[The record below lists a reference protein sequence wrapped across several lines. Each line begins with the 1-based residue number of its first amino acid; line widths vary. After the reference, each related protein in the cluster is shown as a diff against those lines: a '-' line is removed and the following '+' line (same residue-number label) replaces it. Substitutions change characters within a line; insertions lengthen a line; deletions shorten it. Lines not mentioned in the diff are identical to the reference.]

1 MKKLSLTTKMSLM
14 VSLLVALV
22 LSFMTLCAAWFLEKQ
37 YQETVSEQ
45 QFSMVSSMAG
55 EIDSKMRMTQLQL
68 EALAK
73 SIPPRLFT
81 SQQLAQRFLEQRPEA
96 LALFDS
102 DIFIFDAKGKLLAVN
117 PLEERLIGRDYSFRD
132 YYRDAARLKKP
143 IISEPFITTLQH
155 GHPTVAFIVPVLDR
169 KGELLGMIGGMIDL
183 YKDNYLG
190 KIAHTRVGKNGY
202 LYLFNT
208 RRIVITH
215 PDQERILKHT
225 PPPGVNPLLDRAVA
239 GYEGAGET
247 VTSQGLPAV
256 SAFKRLTSTGW
267 ILASTFPLTEAYAPV
282 REAKVLL
289 AAGLVAALVASLLVC
304 LLFMRRLTAPLL
316 TFIRHVEGIS
326 DQEQE
331 LEPVVIHTGDEIG
344 TLADAFNRMIIEL
357 RRQKE
362 SARKLRLAID
372 QAPVTVMVT
381 DRGGRIEYVNPHFTK
396 VTGYSAE
403 EVLGQ
408 NPRIMKSGWHPPE
421 FYAEMWQTVLSGQ
434 KWRGEM
440 RNRRKNGDL
449 YWESASI
456 SSVTG
461 ESGEISNFV
470 AVKEDIT
477 ERKRAEEALIR
488 SDERIRLL
496 LESTAEAIFG
506 MDLLGNCTF
515 ANRACATL
523 LGYSGTDALL
533 GQNMHL
539 LIHHTT
545 ADGSPN
551 PVQQCPLYQVLRGEQ
566 GVHSDDQVFWR
577 ADGTSFAVEYWS
589 YPQLRDGELVGG
601 VVTFF
606 DITERKRAEEE
617 LRRATEAAEAA
628 TRAKSEFLA
637 NMSHEIRTPMNAAL
651 GMLYLLRQTE
661 LSEQQRDYLDKA
673 QSASG
678 VLLRVINDILDF
690 SKIEAGKMELE
701 RIPFRLEQVLSDLR
715 DVVGAILRDKKIEF
729 TVAGGGDGIPEL
741 LVGDPLR
748 LGQVL
753 LNLTGNAIKFTESGK
768 VEVGVALV
776 ALEQDSATLRFS
788 VTDTGIGM
796 EARQREALFTPFT
809 QADTSTTRRYGGTGL
824 GLAICRELVQ
834 LMEGQMW
841 VESEPGHGS
850 TFSFV
855 ARFGLREPVQGAP
868 PEPAAGGEPPQEV
881 AGMRVLLVEDNPI
894 NQEVARV
901 ILEQGGVTVDLARNG
916 AEALAMVHAPEAAYH
931 AVLMDVHMPVM
942 DGLEATRRMRL
953 DPALERLP
961 IIAMTASALPGER
974 LLCREAGMN
983 DQVDKPINVPGLF
996 ATLRRW
1002 VGAVPLEAEPPERR
1016 GEGSGEG
1023 SGEDGLPDHLP
1034 GLDLGRAK
1042 TRIQDGAF
1050 LKRLLVS
1057 FRRENEDVVRRVAA
1071 AAAAGDL
1078 KEARRVIHT
1087 VKGSAGNLGA
1097 IWLGSAAASLE
1108 LALQGNDASQVHD
1121 TLERFAQK
1129 LEEVLG
1135 SIRELDGEPGDAV
1148 REAGAGPVRIEG
1160 EDPDQVAALA
1170 RTLTRLLASQNMG
1183 ALAVWE
1189 EMRPLLAG
1197 ELPER
1202 LDVTLQALDFGD
1214 AGAILR
1220 EIMEHLE
1227 LRT

>member
-22 LSFMTLCAAWFLEKQ
+22 LTFMTLCAGWFLEKQ

-55 EIDSKMRMTQLQL
+55 EIDSKMRITQLQL

-73 SIPPRLFT
+73 SIPPHLFT
-81 SQQLAQRFLEQRPEA
+81 SRLPAQRFLEQRPEA

-102 DIFIFDAKGKLLAVN
+102 DIFIFDAAGKLLAVN
-117 PLEERLIGRDYSFRD
+117 PLEEQLIGRDYSFRD
-132 YYRDAARLKKP
+132 YYRAAARSKKP
-143 IISEPFITTLQH
+143 VISEPFITTQQH
-155 GHPTVAFIVPVLDR
+155 GHPTVAFIVPVLDDQ
-169 KGELLGMIGGMIDL
+169 GELLGMIGGMIDL

-190 KIAHTRVGKNGY
+190 KLAHVRVGKNGY

-208 RRIVITH
+208 KRIIITH
-215 PDQERILKHT
+215 PDQERILKQA
-225 PPPGVNPLLDRAVA
+225 PRPGVNPLLDRAVA

-247 VTSQGLPAV
+247 VTSAGLPAV
-256 SAFKRLTSTGW
+256 AAFKRLKSTGW

-289 AAGLVAALVASLLVC
+289 AAGLVAALSGSVLIC
-304 LLFMRRLTAPLL
+304 TLFMRRLTAPLL
-316 TFIRHVEGIS
+316 TFIGHVEGIS
-326 DQEQE
+326 DQDQE
-331 LEPVVIHTGDEIG
+331 LEPVVIRTGDEIG
-344 TLADAFNRMIIEL
+344 TLADAFNRMILEL

-362 SARKLRLAID
+362 SARELRLAID
-372 QAPVTVMVT
+372 QAPVTVLVT
-381 DRGGRIEYVNPHFTK
+381 DRNGRIEYVNPHFTK
-396 VTGYSAE
+396 VTGYGAE

-408 NPRIMKSGWHPPE
+408 NPRIVKSGYHPRE
-421 FYAEMWQTVLSGQ
+421 FYTQMWQTVLSGRV
-434 KWRGEM
+434 WRGEM
-440 RNRRKNGDL
+440 RNKRKNGDL
-449 YWESASI
+449 YWESASV
-456 SSVTG
+456 SPVKD
-461 ESGEISNFV
+461 ESGTIKNLV

-523 LGYSGTDALL
+523 LGYGGTEALL
-533 GQNMHL
+533 GKNMHL
-539 LIHHTT
+539 LIHHT
-545 ADGSPN
+545 APDGSPN
-551 PVQQCPLYQVLRGEQ
+551 PVQECPLYRVLRGEQ
-566 GVHSDDQVFWR
+566 GLHNDDQVFWR

-589 YPQLRDGELVGG
+589 YPQTRDGELVGG

-661 LSEQQRDYLDKA
+661 LSEQQKDYLDKA

-701 RIPFRLEQVLSDLR
+701 RIPFRMEQVLSDL
-715 DVVGAILRDKKIEF
+715 DNVVGAIIREKEIAF
-729 TVAGGGDGIPEL
+729 TVAAGSGIPEL

-753 LNLTGNAIKFTESGK
+753 LNLTGNAIKFTEKGT
-768 VEVGVALV
+768 VEVAVALV
-776 ALEQDSATLRFS
+776 AVEEECATLRFS
-788 VTDTGIGM
+788 ISDTGIGM
-796 EARQREALFTPFT
+796 DAKQREGLFTPFT
-809 QADTSTTRRYGGTGL
+809 QADNSTTRRYGGTGL

-834 LMEGQMW
+834 LMEGQVW
-841 VESEPGHGS
+841 VESEPGRGS
-850 TFSFV
+850 TFSFT
-855 ARFGLREPVQGAP
+855 ARFGLAGAGQVALAEPVAVGDGTLGAP
-868 PEPAAGGEPPQEV
+868 
-881 AGMRVLLVEDNPI
+881 GMRVLLVEDNPI
-894 NQEVARV
+894 NQEVARF
-901 ILEQGGVTVDLARNG
+901 ILERGGVTVELARNG
-916 AEALAMVHAPEAAYH
+916 AEALSMVHAPGAQYH

-974 LLCREAGMN
+974 LLCHEAGMN

-1002 VGAVPLEAEPPERR
+1002 VGTLPRIAEPPVAEPLPADL
-1016 GEGSGEG
+1016 E
-1023 SGEDGLPDHLP
+1023 LPDHAP
-1034 GLDLGRAK
+1034 GLELQRAK
-1042 TRIQDGAF
+1042 ARIQDGR
-1050 LKRLLVS
+1050 LLRRLLVT
-1057 FRRENEDVVRRVAA
+1057 FHRDNRELVRRVAA
-1071 AAAAGDL
+1071 AAGAGDL
-1078 KEARRVIHT
+1078 KEARRLIHT

-1108 LALQGNDASQVHD
+1108 LALQGNDASQVHE
-1121 TLERFAQK
+1121 TLERFAEK
-1129 LEEVLG
+1129 LEEVMT
-1135 SIRELDGEPGDAV
+1135 SIEVLTAEPGATGTTATTASVHIDC
-1148 REAGAGPVRIEG
+1148 
-1160 EDPDQVAALA
+1160 EDPEQVSALA
-1170 RTLTRLLASQNMG
+1170 RTLARLLADQNMG
-1183 ALAVWE
+1183 ALSVWE

-1202 LDVTLQALDFGD
+1202 LDATLQALDFGD

-1220 EIMEHLE
+1220 DIMEHLE

>member
-14 VSLLVALV
+14 VSLLVVLV
-22 LSFMTLCAAWFLEKQ
+22 LSFMALFAAWFLEKQ

-55 EIDSKMRMTQLQL
+55 EIDSKIGNARLQL

-73 SIPPRLFT
+73 TLPPRLFT
-81 SQQLAQRFLEQRPEA
+81 SPLLAQRFLEQRPDT

-102 DIFIFDAKGKLLAVN
+102 DIFIFDAGGRLIAVN
-117 PLEERLIGRDYSFRD
+117 PLEKRLIGRDYSFRE
-132 YYRDAARLKKP
+132 YYRDAVRSKRTV
-143 IISEPFITTLQH
+143 ISEPFITTREH
-155 GHPTVAFIVPVLDR
+155 GHPTVAFVVPVLDG
-169 KGELLGMIGGMIDL
+169 KGAILGMIGGMIDL
-183 YKDNYLG
+183 YQDNYLG
-190 KIAHTRVGKNGY
+190 KLAHARIGKKGY

-208 RRIVITH
+208 RRIIIAH
-215 PDQERILKHT
+215 PDQQRIMKRDL
-225 PPPGVNPLLDRAVA
+225 PPGANPLLDRALA
-239 GYEGAGET
+239 GFEGAGET
-247 VTSQGLPAV
+247 VTSRGLPAV
-256 SAFKRLTSTGW
+256 AAFKRLNSTGW

-282 REAKVLL
+282 RETKLLL
-289 AAGLVAALVASLLVC
+289 AAGLVAALAGSVLVC
-304 LLFMRRLTAPLL
+304 LLFMRRVTAPLL
-316 TFIRHVEGIS
+316 TFIRHVEGIG

-331 LEPVVIHTGDEIG
+331 LEPVAIRTGDEIG
-344 TLADAFNRMIIEL
+344 TLARAFNRMIVEL

-362 SARKLRLAID
+362 SARELRLAID

-381 DRGGRIEYVNPHFTK
+381 DRDGRIEYVNPHFTK
-396 VTGYSAE
+396 VTGYGAE

-408 NPRIMKSGWHPPE
+408 NPRIVKSGYHPRE
-421 FYAEMWQTVLSGQ
+421 FYTEMWQTVLSGR

-461 ESGEISNFV
+461 DTGEIRNFV

-477 ERKRAEEALIR
+477 DRKRAEEALIR

-515 ANRACATL
+515 ANRACARL
-523 LGYSGTDALL
+523 LGYAGTEELL
-533 GQNMHL
+533 GRNMHL

-545 ADGSPN
+545 PDGSPN
-551 PVQQCPLYQVLRGEQ
+551 PVQSCPLNRVLCGEQ
-566 GVHSDDQVFWR
+566 GMHCDDEVFWR

-589 YPQLRDGELVGG
+589 YPQLQDGELVGG

-628 TRAKSEFLA
+628 ARAKSEFLA

-651 GMLYLLRQTE
+651 GMLYLLQHTE
-661 LSEQQRDYLDKA
+661 LTEQQKDYLDKA

-701 RIPFRLEQVLSDLR
+701 RIPFRLEQVLSDLNN
-715 DVVGAILRDKKIEF
+715 VVDAILRDKEVEF
-729 TVAGGGDGIPEL
+729 TVAAGDGIPEF

-753 LNLTGNAIKFTESGK
+753 LNLTGNAIKFTEKGK

-776 ALEQDSATLRFS
+776 ALEQECVTLRFS
-788 VTDTGIGM
+788 VSDTGIGM
-796 EARQREALFTPFT
+796 EAKQREGLFTPFT
-809 QADTSTTRRYGGTGL
+809 QADNSTTRRYGGTGL

-834 LMEGQMW
+834 LMEGQVW
-841 VESEPGHGS
+841 VESEPGRGS

-855 ARFGLREPVQGAP
+855 ARFGRQEPGQAPP
-868 PEPAAGGEPPQEV
+868 PEPPEDESIQEV

-894 NQEVARV
+894 NQEVARF
-901 ILEQGGVTVDLARNG
+901 ILERGGVQVELARNG
-916 AEALAMVHAPEAAYH
+916 AEALSMVHAPGASYH

-961 IIAMTASALPGER
+961 VIAMTASALPGER

-983 DQVDKPINVPGLF
+983 DQVDKPINVSKLF
-996 ATLRRW
+996 ATLKRW
-1002 VGAVPLEAEPPERR
+1002 VGALPGKPEPTDPEAEE
-1016 GEGSGEG
+1016 SGQ
-1023 SGEDGLPDHLP
+1023 DLPDQLP
-1034 GLDLGRAK
+1034 GLDLQRAK
-1042 TRIQDGAF
+1042 ARLQNGKL
-1050 LKRLLVS
+1050 LKKLLVG
-1057 FRRENEDVVRRVAA
+1057 FRRDNEELVPRM
-1071 AAAAGDL
+1071 AAAAGGGDP
-1078 KEARRVIHT
+1078 KEARRLIHT
-1087 VKGSAGNLGA
+1087 VKGSAGNVGA

-1108 LALQGNDASQVHD
+1108 MALKGDDASQVHE
-1121 TLERFAQK
+1121 TLERFTEK
-1129 LEEVLG
+1129 LEEVMG
-1135 SIRELDGEPGDAV
+1135 SIRQLEEQWGSSG
-1148 REAGAGPVRIEG
+1148 RGAGSAMARIEC
-1160 EDPDQVAALA
+1160 EEPEQVAALG
-1170 RTLTRLLASQNMG
+1170 RTMVALLASQNMN

-1202 LDVTLQALDFGD
+1202 LDATLQALDFAD
-1214 AGAILR
+1214 ARTVLQ
-1220 EIMEHLE
+1220 EIIVHLE

>member
-14 VSLLVALV
+14 VSLLVTLV

-45 QFSMVSSMAG
+45 QFSMVTSMAG
-55 EIDSKMRMTQLQL
+55 EIDSKMRITQLQL

-73 SIPPRLFT
+73 TIPHRLFN
-81 SQQLAQRFLEQRPEA
+81 SPLLAQRFLEQRPDT

-117 PLEERLIGRDYSFRD
+117 PLEKRLIGRDYSFRD
-132 YYRDAARLKKP
+132 FYREAARLKKP
-143 IISEPFITTLQH
+143 VISDPFISTQAH
-155 GHPTVAFIVPVLDR
+155 RHPTVAFVVPVLDG
-169 KGELLGMIGGMIDL
+169 KGNMLGMIGGMIDL
-183 YKDNYLG
+183 YKDNFLG
-190 KIAHTRVGKNGY
+190 KLAHDRVGKNGY
-202 LYLFNT
+202 LYLFN
-208 RRIVITH
+208 RERVVITH
-215 PDQERILKHT
+215 PDQERILKRLPT
-225 PPPGVNPLLDRAVA
+225 PGTNPLLDRAAA

-247 VTSQGLPAV
+247 VTSRGLPAV
-256 SAFKRLTSTGW
+256 AAFKRLNSTEW
-267 ILASTFPLTEAYAPV
+267 ILASNFPLTEAYAPV

-289 AAGLVAALVASLLVC
+289 AAGLVAALAGSVLVC
-304 LLFMRRLTAPLL
+304 LLFMRGLTAPLV

-326 DQEQE
+326 DQDRE
-331 LEPVVIHTGDEIG
+331 LEPVVIRTGDEIG
-344 TLADAFNRMIIEL
+344 TLADAFNRMIQDL

-362 SARKLRLAID
+362 SARELRLAID

-381 DRGGRIEYVNPHFTK
+381 DRDGRIEYVNPHFSK

-403 EVLGQ
+403 EVLGE
-408 NPRIMKSGWHPPE
+408 NPRIVKSGWHPPE
-421 FYAEMWQTVLSGQ
+421 FYAEMWQTVLSGRT
-434 KWRGEM
+434 WHGEM

-456 SSVTG
+456 ASVTG
-461 ESGEISNFV
+461 DKGEITNFV

-477 ERKRAEEALIR
+477 ERKWAEEALIR

-515 ANRACATL
+515 ANRACAAL
-523 LGYSGTDALL
+523 LGYSGTDELL
-533 GQNMHL
+533 GKNMHL
-539 LIHHTT
+539 LIHHT
-545 ADGSPN
+545 ASDGSPY
-551 PVQQCPLYQVLRGEQ
+551 PVQECPLYRVLGGTQ
-566 GVHSDDQVFWR
+566 GMHNDDQVFWR

-589 YPQLRDGELVGG
+589 YPQLQDGEVVGG

-606 DITERKRAEEE
+606 DIAERKRAEEE
-617 LRRATEAAEAA
+617 LRRATEAAESA

-661 LSEQQRDYLDKA
+661 LSEQQKDYLDKA

-701 RIPFRLEQVLSDLR
+701 RIPFRLEQVLSDLQN
-715 DVVGAILRDKKIEF
+715 VVGAILRDKEIEF
-729 TVAGGGDGIPEL
+729 AVTAGAGIPEL

-753 LNLTGNAIKFTESGK
+753 LNLAGNAIKFTDKGK

-776 ALEQDSATLRFS
+776 AVEQGYATLRFS

-796 EARQREALFTPFT
+796 DASQREGLFTPFT
-809 QADTSTTRRYGGTGL
+809 QADNSTTRRYGGTGL
-824 GLAICRELVQ
+824 GLAICREMVQ
-834 LMEGQMW
+834 LMEGQMA
-841 VESEPGHGS
+841 VESEPGRGS
-850 TFSFV
+850 TFSFM
-855 ARFGLREPVQGAP
+855 ARFGISQPGQASL
-868 PEPAAGGEPPQEV
+868 PETPAGGEAALAA

-894 NQEVARV
+894 NQEVARF
-901 ILEQGGVTVDLARNG
+901 ILERGGVTVELARNG
-916 AEALAMVHAPEAAYH
+916 AEALSMVHAPGAEYH

-1002 VGAVPLEAEPPERR
+1002 VGTQSVHPEPAALDAAPGTE
-1016 GEGSGEG
+1016 EE
-1023 SGEDGLPDHLP
+1023 LPDYLP
-1034 GLDLGRAK
+1034 GLDLQRAK
-1042 TRIQDGAF
+1042 ARLQDGKL
-1050 LKRLLVS
+1050 LKKLLVR
-1057 FRRENEDVVRRVAA
+1057 FHRDNEELVRRIAA
-1071 AAAAGDL
+1071 AAGAGDL
-1078 KEARRVIHT
+1078 KEARRLIHT

-1108 LALQGNDASQVHD
+1108 LALQGNDASLVHE
-1121 TLERFAQK
+1121 TLERFAEK
-1129 LEEVLG
+1129 LEEVMASVGRLQ
-1135 SIRELDGEPGDAV
+1135 GEVSATAA
-1148 REAGAGPVRIEG
+1148 RLAGTASVRIECD
-1160 EDPDQVAALA
+1160 DPEPVTALA
-1170 RTLTRLLASQNMG
+1170 RTLTRLLASQNMS

-1197 ELPER
+1197 ELSQR
-1202 LDVTLQALDFGD
+1202 LDAALQALDFGD
-1214 AGAILR
+1214 AGVILR
-1220 EIMEHLE
+1220 DIIEQLE
-1227 LRT
+1227 LRI

>member
-1 MKKLSLTTKMSLM
+1 MKNLSLTTKMSLM

-22 LSFMTLCAAWFLEKQ
+22 LSVMTLCAAWFLEKQ

-73 SIPPRLFT
+73 AIPPGLFT
-81 SQQLAQRFLEQRPEA
+81 SQTLAQRFLEQRPEA

-117 PLEERLIGRDYSFRD
+117 PLEKRLIGRDYSFRD
-132 YYRDAARLKKP
+132 YYREAARSKKTV
-143 IISEPFITTLQH
+143 ISEPFITTQQH
-155 GHPTVAFIVPVLDR
+155 GHPTVAFIVPVLDV
-169 KGELLGMIGGMIDL
+169 KGEILGMIGGMIDL
-183 YKDNYLG
+183 YKDNLLG
-190 KIAHTRVGKNGY
+190 KLAHARVGKNGY
-202 LYLFNT
+202 LYVFN
-208 RRIVITH
+208 RARVIITH
-215 PDQERILKHT
+215 PDQERILKRIPT
-225 PPPGVNPLLDRAVA
+225 TAGNRILDEAVA
-239 GYEGAGET
+239 GYEGAGEMIT
-247 VTSQGLPAV
+247 LRGLRAV
-256 SAFKRLTSTGW
+256 GAFKRLKSTGW

-289 AAGLVAALVASLLVC
+289 GCGLVAALVGSVLVC

-316 TFIRHVEGIS
+316 TFIHHVEGIT
-326 DQEQE
+326 DQDQE
-331 LEPVVIHTGDEIG
+331 LEPVVIRTGDEIG
-344 TLADAFNRMIIEL
+344 TLADAFNRMIAEL

-362 SARKLRLAID
+362 SARELRLAID

-381 DRGGRIEYVNPHFTK
+381 DRDGRIEYVNPHFTR

-408 NPRIMKSGWHPPE
+408 NPRIVKSGYHPRE
-421 FYAEMWQTVLSGQ
+421 FYTEMWQTVLSGC

-449 YWESASI
+449 YWESALI
-456 SSVTG
+456 SSVTDD
-461 ESGEISNFV
+461 SGEIRNFV

-523 LGYSGTDALL
+523 LGYSGTEELL
-533 GQNMHL
+533 GKNMHL
-539 LIHHTT
+539 LIHHTSP
-545 ADGSPN
+545 DGTPN
-551 PVQQCPLYQVLRGEQ
+551 PVQECPLYRVLRGEQ
-566 GVHSDDQVFWR
+566 GLHNNDQVFWR

-589 YPQLRDGELVGG
+589 YPQLQGGELVGG

-606 DITERKRAEEE
+606 DITERRRAEKE

-661 LSEQQRDYLDKA
+661 LSEQQKDYLDKA

-715 DVVGAILRDKKIEF
+715 NVVGAIIRDKEIEF
-729 TVAGGGDGIPEL
+729 TVTAGADIPEL

-753 LNLTGNAIKFTESGK
+753 LNLTGNAIKFTDKGK
-768 VEVGVALV
+768 VEVAVALV
-776 ALEQDSATLRFS
+776 AVEESGATLRFS
-788 VTDTGIGM
+788 IADTGIGM
-796 EARQREALFTPFT
+796 DAKQREGLFTPFT
-809 QADTSTTRRYGGTGL
+809 QADNSTTRRYGGTGL

-834 LMEGQMW
+834 LMEGQVW
-841 VESEPGHGS
+841 VESEPGCGS
-850 TFSFV
+850 TFSFM
-855 ARFGLREPVQGAP
+855 ARFGLGEGGQAPLAETSAGGDGSLGAP
-868 PEPAAGGEPPQEV
+868 GI
-881 AGMRVLLVEDNPI
+881 RVLLVEDNPI
-894 NQEVARV
+894 NQEVARF
-901 ILEQGGVTVDLARNG
+901 ILERGGVTVAVARNG
-916 AEALAMVHAPEAAYH
+916 AEALSMVHAPGAQYH

-1002 VGAVPLEAEPPERR
+1002 VGTLPGEAESPEPEPLPA
-1016 GEGSGEG
+1016 GEE
-1023 SGEDGLPDHLP
+1023 LPDHVP
-1034 GLDLGRAK
+1034 GLELLRAK
-1042 TRIQDGAF
+1042 ARIKDG
-1050 LKRLLVS
+1050 RLLKKLLVT
-1057 FRRENEDVVRRVAA
+1057 FHRDNLELVPRIAA
-1071 AAAAGDL
+1071 AAGVGDL
-1078 KEARRVIHT
+1078 KEARRLIHT

-1097 IWLGSAAASLE
+1097 IWLSSAAASLE
-1108 LALQGNDASQVHD
+1108 LALLGDDASQVHE
-1121 TLERFAQK
+1121 TLERFAEK
-1129 LEEVLG
+1129 LEEVMT
-1135 SIRELDGEPGDAV
+1135 SIEQLTGGDTAGTAGTTSV
-1148 REAGAGPVRIEG
+1148 RMEC
-1160 EDPDQVAALA
+1160 EDPEQVAALA
-1170 RTLTRLLASQNMG
+1170 RTLARLLASQNMA
-1183 ALAVWE
+1183 ALSVWE

-1202 LDVTLQALDFGD
+1202 LDATLQALDFGD

-1220 EIMEHLE
+1220 EIMENLE

>member
-14 VSLLVALV
+14 VSLLVVLV
-22 LSFMTLCAAWFLEKQ
+22 LSCMTLSASWFLEKQ

-45 QFSMVSSMAG
+45 QFSMVNSMAG
-55 EIDSKMRMTQLQL
+55 EIDSKMRQTQLQL
-68 EALAK
+68 EALART
-73 SIPPRLFT
+73 IPHRLLT
-81 SQQLAQRFLEQRPEA
+81 SPLLAQRFLEQRPDI

-102 DIFIFDAKGKLLAVN
+102 DIFIFDARGRLLAVN
-117 PLEERLIGRDYSFRD
+117 PLEKQLIGRDYSFRD
-132 YYRDAARLKKP
+132 YYRDVARSKRP
-143 IISEPFITTLQH
+143 VISEPFVSTQAH
-155 GHPTVAFIVPVLDR
+155 GHPTVAFVVPVLDG
-169 KGELLGMIGGMIDL
+169 KGDILGMIGGMIDL

-190 KIAHTRVGKNGY
+190 KLAHARIGKNGY

-208 RRIVITH
+208 QRIIIAH
-215 PDQERILKHT
+215 PEQQRIMKRDL
-225 PPPGVNPLLDRAVA
+225 PPGANPLLDRALA

-247 VTSQGLPAV
+247 VTSRGLPAV
-256 SAFKRLTSTGW
+256 AAFKRLNSTGW

-282 REAKVLL
+282 REAKLLL
-289 AAGLVAALVASLLVC
+289 AAGLMAALAGSVLVC

-331 LEPVVIHTGDEIG
+331 LEPVAIRTGDEIG
-344 TLADAFNRMIIEL
+344 TLARAFNRMILEL

-362 SARKLRLAID
+362 SARELRLAID

-381 DRGGRIEYVNPHFTK
+381 NRNGQIEYVNPHFTK

-403 EVLGQ
+403 EALGQ
-408 NPRIMKSGWHPPE
+408 NPRIVKSGWHPPE
-421 FYAEMWQTVLSGQ
+421 FYAQMWQTVLSGRQ
-434 KWRGEM
+434 WRGEM

-461 ESGEISNFV
+461 DTGEIRNFV

-477 ERKRAEEALIR
+477 ERKRAEEALVR

-515 ANRACATL
+515 ANRACARL
-523 LGYSGTDALL
+523 LGYAGAEELL
-533 GQNMHL
+533 GRNMHL

-545 ADGSPN
+545 SDGSPN
-551 PVQQCPLYQVLRGEQ
+551 PEQSCALSRVLRGEQ
-566 GVHSDDQVFWR
+566 GLHSDDQVFWR
-577 ADGTSFAVEYWS
+577 ADGTSFAVEFWS
-589 YPQLRDGELVGG
+589 YPQTRDGELVGG

-617 LRRATEAAEAA
+617 LLRATEAAEAA

-651 GMLYLLRQTE
+651 GMLYLLRHTE
-661 LSEQQRDYLDKA
+661 LTEQQMDYLDKA

-701 RIPFRLEQVLSDLR
+701 RIPFRLDQVLSDLQN
-715 DVVGAILRDKKIEF
+715 VVGAILRDKEIEF
-729 TVAGGGDGIPEL
+729 SVAAGDGIPEL

-753 LNLTGNAIKFTESGK
+753 LNLTGNAIKFTEKGK
-768 VEVGVALV
+768 VEVGVVLL
-776 ALEQDSATLRFS
+776 ALERDCVTLRFS
-788 VTDTGIGM
+788 VSDTGIGM
-796 EARQREALFTPFT
+796 EAKQQEGLFTPFT
-809 QADTSTTRRYGGTGL
+809 QADNSTTRRYGGTGL

-841 VESEPGHGS
+841 VESEPGRGS
-850 TFSFV
+850 TFSFM
-855 ARFGLREPVQGAP
+855 ARFGVTGSGQAP
-868 PEPAAGGEPPQEV
+868 LPEPPAGEPIQV
-881 AGMRVLLVEDNPI
+881 GAGMRVLLVEDNPI
-894 NQEVARV
+894 NQEVARF
-901 ILEQGGVTVDLARNG
+901 ILERGGVKVEVARNG
-916 AEALAMVHAPEAAYH
+916 AEALSMVHAPGAAYH

-996 ATLRRW
+996 ATLNRW
-1002 VGAVPLEAEPPERR
+1002 VGALPGQPEPPAGQA
-1016 GEGSGEG
+1016 GESGQ
-1023 SGEDGLPDHLP
+1023 DLPDQVP
-1034 GLDLGRAK
+1034 GLDLQRAK
-1042 TRIQDGAF
+1042 SRIQDGKL
-1050 LKRLLVS
+1050 LKKLLVS
-1057 FRRENEDVVRRVAA
+1057 FRRDNEGLVQRI
-1071 AAAAGDL
+1071 AAAAGAGDI
-1078 KEARRVIHT
+1078 KEARRAIHT
-1087 VKGSAGNLGA
+1087 VKGSAGSLGA

-1108 LALQGNDASQVHD
+1108 MALQGNDASQVHE
-1121 TLERFAQK
+1121 TLERFAEK
-1129 LEEVLG
+1129 LEEVMG
-1135 SIRELDGEPGDAV
+1135 SIRQLEEEWGIAE
-1148 REAGAGPVRIEG
+1148 REAGPFTARIEC
-1160 EDPDQVAALA
+1160 EDPEQVAALA
-1170 RTLTRLLASQNMG
+1170 RTLARLLASQNMN

-1202 LDVTLQALDFGD
+1202 LDATLQALDFAD
-1214 AGAILR
+1214 ARAVLQEMI
-1220 EIMEHLE
+1220 EHLE

>member
-22 LSFMTLCAAWFLEKQ
+22 LSLMTLCAAWFLEQQ

-68 EALAK
+68 EALAR

-81 SQQLAQRFLEQRPEA
+81 SQPLAQRFLEQRPEA

-102 DIFIFDAKGKLLAVN
+102 DIFIFDSRGRLLAVN
-117 PLEERLIGRDYSFRD
+117 PLEEQLIGRDYSFRD
-132 YYRDAARLKKP
+132 YFRDAARSKKP
-143 IISEPFITTLQH
+143 VISEPFISTQAH
-155 GHPTVAFIVPVLDR
+155 RHPTVAFVVPVLDG
-169 KGELLGMIGGMIDL
+169 KGEMLGMIGGMIDL

-190 KIAHTRVGKNGY
+190 KLAHARVGRNGY
-202 LYLFNT
+202 LYLFNAQ
-208 RRIVITH
+208 RIIIIH
-215 PDQERILKHT
+215 PEQQRILKGDL
-225 PPPGVNPLLDRAVA
+225 PPGGNPLLDRALA

-247 VTSQGLPAV
+247 VTSRGLPAV
-256 SAFKRLTSTGW
+256 AAFKRLKTTGW

-289 AAGLVAALVASLLVC
+289 AAGLVAALAGSVLVC

-326 DQEQE
+326 DGDQE
-331 LEPVVIHTGDEIG
+331 LEPVAIRTGDEIG
-344 TLADAFNRMIIEL
+344 TLARAFNRMIEEL

-362 SARKLRLAID
+362 SARELRLAID

-381 DRGGRIEYVNPHFTK
+381 DRNGHIEYVNPHFTK

-408 NPRIMKSGWHPPE
+408 NPRIVKSGWHPRE
-421 FYAEMWQTVLSGQ
+421 FYTEMWQTVLSGC
-434 KWRGEM
+434 KWHGEM

-456 SSVTG
+456 ASVTG
-461 ESGEISNFV
+461 DGGEIRNFV

-515 ANRACATL
+515 ANRSCATL
-523 LGYSGTDALL
+523 LGYPGTEALL
-533 GQNMHL
+533 GKNMHL
-539 LIHHTT
+539 LIHHT
-545 ADGSPN
+545 APDGSPN
-551 PVQQCPLYQVLRGEQ
+551 PVQECPLYRVLRGEH
-566 GVHSDDQVFWR
+566 GLHNDDQVFWR

-661 LSEQQRDYLDKA
+661 LSDQQKDYLDKA
-673 QSASG
+673 QSASA

-690 SKIEAGKMELE
+690 SKIEAGRMELE
-701 RIPFRLEQVLSDLR
+701 HIPFRLEQVLADLHN
-715 DVVGAILRDKKIEF
+715 VVGAILRDKEIEL
-729 TVAGGGDGIPEL
+729 TVAAEAGIPEL

-753 LNLTGNAIKFTESGK
+753 LNLTGNAIKFTERGK

-776 ALEQDSATLRFS
+776 AVEEGSATLRFS
-788 VTDTGIGM
+788 VSDTGIGM
-796 EARQREALFTPFT
+796 DARQREGLFTPFT
-809 QADTSTTRRYGGTGL
+809 QADNSTTRRYGGTGL

-841 VESEPGHGS
+841 VESAPGRGS
-850 TFSFV
+850 TFSFM
-855 ARFGLREPVQGAP
+855 ARFGLAEAGQAPLTEAEGAEDGALGAP
-868 PEPAAGGEPPQEV
+868 
-881 AGMRVLLVEDNPI
+881 GMRILLVEDNPI
-894 NQEVARV
+894 NQEVARF
-901 ILEQGGVTVDLARNG
+901 ILERGGVTVELARNG
-916 AEALAMVHAPEAAYH
+916 AEALSMVHAPGPGYH

-983 DQVDKPINVPGLF
+983 DQVDKPINVPALF

-1002 VGAVPLEAEPPERR
+1002 VGLLPGEAEPPVAQPLPA
-1016 GEGSGEG
+1016 GEE
-1023 SGEDGLPDHLP
+1023 LPDHLP
-1034 GLDLGRAK
+1034 GLDLQRAK
-1042 TRIQDGAF
+1042 QRLQED
-1050 LKRLLVS
+1050 RLLKKLLVTFHRDS
-1057 FRRENEDVVRRVAA
+1057 RELVRRIAA
-1071 AAAAGDL
+1071 AAGAGDL
-1078 KEARRVIHT
+1078 KEARRLIHT

-1108 LALQGNDASQVHD
+1108 LAMQGNDASQVHE
-1121 TLERFAQK
+1121 TLERFSEK
-1129 LEEVLG
+1129 LEEVMASIEQLAPELG
-1135 SIRELDGEPGDAV
+1135 GAAKQGGAV
-1148 REAGAGPVRIEG
+1148 PVRIECD
-1160 EDPDQVAALA
+1160 DPEQVPALA

-1189 EMRPLLAG
+1189 EMRPLLSG

-1202 LDVTLQALDFGD
+1202 LDATLQSLDFGD

-1220 EIMEHLE
+1220 EITEHLE